1 MMKARPANP
10 SKPRWSALLLT
21 LVLLGSAWLWAGR
34 AGSAAEK
41 AVISADR
48 RGWGDT
54 NKGTIALEGN
64 VTITLGELRI
74 TCEQAEIDADG
85 KTGKLTGKVVLTD
98 KGVTIKSD
106 VLDMDLQKRK
116 GVFTG
121 KVSMI
126 RDEEKST
133 SGGKQE
139 VTKERVELT
148 CDKLEGNTSKRTF
161 VATGNVKL
169 LHTDFNADCQAA
181 SFDEKTEKLI
191 LSGDARLVRKEN
203 EELKAGRVEVDLK
216 AKKFTATES
225 VELTFEVED
234 DNAEETA
241 EEGAGDDSK
250 SAEEDPEGSKEDSG
264 EGGKQEQPATGS
276 GTDSGSGTGTP

>member
-1 MMKARPANP
+1 MKVGPTNRNN
-10 SKPRWSALLLT
+10 PRWPALLLT
-21 LVLLGSAWLWAGR
+21 VFMLGTTWIWLGR

-41 AVISADR
+41 AIITADR

-64 VTITLGELRI
+64 VSITLGDLRI
-74 TCEQAEIDADG
+74 TCEKADIDADG
-85 KTGKLTGKVVLTD
+85 KTGKLTGKVILTD

-106 VLDMDLQKRK
+106 LLDMDLQKRK
-116 GVFTG
+116 GTFTG
-121 KVSMI
+121 KVIMI

-133 SGGKQE
+133 SGDKQE

-169 LHTDFNADCQAA
+169 VHTDFNATCRTA

-216 AKKFTATES
+216 EKKFTATES

-234 DNAEETA
+234 DDAEEA
-241 EEGAGDDSK
+241 SEDGDGDAG
-250 SAEEDPEGSKEDSG
+250 EVPEGSE
-264 EGGKQEQPATGS
+264 EGGEPEQPATES
-276 GTDSGSGTGTP
+276 ETESGSGTP